1 MAEND
6 KLKLLY
12 LMQILLEQTDEKH
25 ILNAIELC
33 EKLESEYG
41 LTCNRKT
48 IYRDVERLRTFGI
61 EIEQIKGDKQGYYV
75 AARDFELP
83 ELKLLVDA
91 VQSSKFITKKK
102 SDELIK
108 KLGKLASREE
118 AKQLER
124 YVFIYNRPKTENE
137 TIYYN
142 VDAIH
147 NAIYQN
153 KQISFQYAEWTV
165 KKTQTLRHEG
175 ARYALSPWSLT
186 WDDENYYLVAYD
198 DSSKK
203 IKHFRVDKM
212 RDTQVEPVYRQ
223 GREQFENF
231 DLAAYA
237 KKTFGMYAGH
247 DESVTLV
254 CKNSLAGVV
263 LDRFGNDI
271 MMHEIDEEHFMASV
285 LVSVSRQFFGWV
297 TGIGKDMH
305 IQSPESV
312 RKEYQAYLKEIMGSY
327 EE

>member
-48 IYRDVERLRTFGI
+48 IYKDVERLRTFGI

-75 AARDFELP
+75 AARGFELP

-108 KLGKLASREE
+108 KLGKLASKEE

-142 VDAIH
+142 VDAIY

-165 KKTQTLRHEG
+165 KKTQTLRHDG
-175 ARYALSPWSLT
+175 TRYVLSPWSLT

-198 DSSKK
+198 ESSKR

-223 GREQFENF
+223 GKEQFEHF
-231 DLAAYA
+231 DLASYA
-237 KKTFGMYAGH
+237 KKTFGMYGGH
-247 DESVTLV
+247 DENVTLI
-254 CKNSLAGVV
+254 CKNNLAGVV

-305 IQSPESV
+305 IQSPVSV
-312 RKEYQAYLKEIMGSY
+312 RKEYQEYMREIMASY